1 MGKSRDTHLN
11 QVAPSS
17 PHFGVRICPGIYP
30 SSSARK
36 DRRPQA
42 VYLPGHSSSPLSTT
56 LAAG

>member
-1 MGKSRDTHLN
+1 MGTSRDTHLN

-17 PHFGVRICPGIYP
+17 RHFGVRICPEIYP

-56 LAAG
+56 PAAG